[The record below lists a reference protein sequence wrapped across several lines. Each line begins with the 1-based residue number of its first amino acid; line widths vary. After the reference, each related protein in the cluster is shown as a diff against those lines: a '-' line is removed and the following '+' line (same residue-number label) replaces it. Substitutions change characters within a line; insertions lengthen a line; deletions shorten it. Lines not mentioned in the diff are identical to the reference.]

1 MPREMKSEHQVK
13 AAIVI
18 LAILAISASDL
29 VIPMEALAR
38 RPITAWLWW
47 FVLIAASWGQGAVL
61 IQAFARDGFREMP
74 EARAAVTVGLGMG
87 ILSCEALLLG
97 MAGLFTRP
105 ALTLLVLAV
114 LLVGLL
120 IQRVRRDHHIPE
132 FEAVSQ
138 GARGPLMLVGA
149 ALLINLAYL
158 LVPPV
163 FFDAV
168 TYHLELPSRYLLEGR
183 IFHVGE
189 NLYSGYPQLVEILYG
204 AGLGLDGVAL
214 AGMISLTSFILTLAL
229 LWGWGRKRFGD
240 EGSAWGL
247 AILALSPPLM
257 ILVGF
262 FHNDWF
268 AAFFTLAAVFLL
280 MEGSRQAG
288 VMLLAGVMAGLA
300 GGCKYTSLA
309 FAFAAPLAAGIM
321 VDVLGKERFR
331 AGPWLLFLASALIA
345 GSPWYIKNLIF
356 TGDPLY
362 PLLSGLAGA
371 NPGMKILAV
380 DTHFK
385 GLALSDLWSW
395 LTVPYTAIFRSWELQ
410 FHISPGFLPL
420 ILVPTLLSLRGSGTG
435 SRFLGLWGL
444 STFLAWYLS
453 FRVGRF
459 LLPLLCLGCLY
470 LGAGLVRATQA
481 PTAWNRAL
489 RSLAVLL
496 LLAGIGSFVGFDARY
511 VNRTGA
517 AMGSEDPG

>member
-1 MPREMKSEHQVK
+1 
-13 AAIVI
+13 
-18 LAILAISASDL
+18 
-29 VIPMEALAR
+29 
-38 RPITAWLWW
+38 
-47 FVLIAASWGQGAVL
+47 
-61 IQAFARDGFREMP
+61 
-74 EARAAVTVGLGMG
+74 
-87 ILSCEALLLG
+87 
-97 MAGLFTRP
+97 
-105 ALTLLVLAV
+105 
-114 LLVGLL
+114 
-120 IQRVRRDHHIPE
+120 
-132 FEAVSQ
+132 
-138 GARGPLMLVGA
+138 MLVGA

-268 AAFFTLAAVFLL
+268 AAFFTLAAVFLV

-288 VMLLAGVMAGLA
+288 VMLLAGAMAGLA
-300 GGCKYTSLA
+300 LGCKYTSLA

-395 LTVPYTAIFRSWELQ
+395 LTVPYTAVFRSWELQ

-517 AMGSEDPG
+517 AMGSEDPGEYLSENHPPYPAIAFLNGLEPTPKRVLFLGEMRGFYSMFEREVATFEVPNRLIEMIRGGVASDGIKRDLRREGFTHILFNPFEMSRLAAKSPQLDLSSEEESALEDFLSTQADLVFEARGVYVFEIT